1 MRRSPQVRQLIF
13 RLPPYDTPCAL
24 DHNNPQFH
32 VNRTNAAG
40 GVFEQ
45 RQMALQK
52 YIYRFII
59 IGMWIFKLHTS
70 TV

>member
-1 MRRSPQVRQLIF
+1 MRRSPRVRQLVF
-13 RLPPYDTPCAL
+13 RLPPYDTPRAL
-24 DHNNPQFH
+24 DHNNPQFN

-45 RQMALQK
+45 RQMALRK
-52 YIYRFII
+52 HIYTFII
-59 IGMWIFKLHTS
+59 MGMWIFKLHTS